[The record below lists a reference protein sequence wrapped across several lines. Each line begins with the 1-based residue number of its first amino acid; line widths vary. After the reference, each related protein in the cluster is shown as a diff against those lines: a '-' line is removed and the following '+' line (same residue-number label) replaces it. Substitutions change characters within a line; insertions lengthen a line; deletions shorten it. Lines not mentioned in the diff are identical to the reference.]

1 MTGLLLRRLR
11 DLVIILVIVGT
22 MMFFVIRLIPGDP
35 AQAILGPT
43 ARPSDVDA
51 LRESMGLNGPLW
63 EQYLTWAGNVLHGD
77 FSTSITYHAPVLG
90 VVADHILP
98 TLTLAVLSTV
108 ISFFLSVAITS
119 WQAVSPRNP
128 VARALD
134 RLSAL
139 GMAMPDFWISLM
151 LVLVFSV
158 TLRWFPSSGYEN
170 LFTDPATA
178 VPALVLPLTVLV
190 IGQTALFVLTLRE
203 SLLGELP
210 LAYLRTARVKGLS
223 ERQVMTKHVLP
234 NALMPLITQL
244 GSNFAMLVGGIVI
257 IESIFVVP
265 GLGHLLMGAVST
277 RDFPLIQGVTLF
289 VAVLFV
295 LVNLLVDLSY
305 ALLDPKVRVS

>member
-1 MTGLLLRRLR
+1 MTGVLLRRLR
-11 DLVIILVIVGT
+11 DLVIILVIAGT

-43 ARPSDVDA
+43 ARPADVAA
-51 LRESMGLNGPLW
+51 LRTSLGLDGSLW
-63 EQYLTWAGNVLHGD
+63 QQYLSWAGHVLRGD
-77 FSTSITYHAPVLG
+77 FGTSITYHQPVLD
-90 VVADHILP
+90 VVAAHIGP

-108 ISFFLSVAITS
+108 ISFVLSVAITS

-128 VARALD
+128 VARTLD
-134 RLSAL
+134 RLSSL
-139 GMAMPDFWISLM
+139 GMAMPDFWISLV

-158 TLRWFPSSGYEN
+158 TLRWFPSSGYHD
-170 LFTDPATA
+170 LLTDPVAA
-178 VPALVLPLTVLV
+178 VPALVLPVTVLV

-203 SLLGELP
+203 SVLGELP
-210 LAYLRTARVKGLS
+210 LAYLRTARVKGLP
-223 ERQVMTKHVLP
+223 ERRVLLKHVLP
-234 NALMPLITQL
+234 NALMPLVTQL

-295 LVNLLVDLSY
+295 VVNLLVDLSY
-305 ALLDPKVRVS
+305 ALLDPKVRVA

>member
-1 MTGLLLRRLR
+1 MTALLLRRLR
-11 DLVIILVIVGT
+11 DLLIILVIVGT

-51 LRESMGLNGPLW
+51 LRESMGLNGTLW
-63 EQYLTWAGNVLHGD
+63 EQYLSWAGNVVQGD
-77 FSTSITYHAPVLG
+77 FGTSITYHAPVLG

-108 ISFFLSVAITS
+108 LSFFLSVAITS

-134 RLSAL
+134 RFSAL
-139 GMAMPDFWISLM
+139 GMAMPDFWISLV

-223 ERQVMTKHVLP
+223 ERQVMLKHVLP

-305 ALLDPKVRVS
+305 ALLDPKVRVA

>member
-51 LRESMGLNGPLW
+51 LRESMGLNGTLW
-63 EQYLTWAGNVLHGD
+63 EQYLSWAGNVLRGD
-77 FSTSITYHAPVLG
+77 FGTSITYHAPVLG

>member
-11 DLVIILVIVGT
+11 DLLIILVIVGT

-51 LRESMGLNGPLW
+51 LRESMGLNGTLW
-63 EQYLTWAGNVLHGD
+63 EQYLGWAGNVLQGD
-77 FSTSITYHAPVLG
+77 FGTSITYHAPVLG

-128 VARALD
+128 VARALN

-139 GMAMPDFWISLM
+139 GMAMPDFWISLV

>member
-51 LRESMGLNGPLW
+51 LRESMGLNGRLW

-77 FSTSITYHAPVLG
+77 FGTSITYHAPVLG

>member
-51 LRESMGLNGPLW
+51 LRESMGLNGTLW
-63 EQYLTWAGNVLHGD
+63 EQYLGWAGNVLRGD
-77 FSTSITYHAPVLG
+77 FGTSITYHAPVLG

-128 VARALD
+128 VARTLD

-139 GMAMPDFWISLM
+139 GMAMPDFWISLV

>member
-1 MTGLLLRRLR
+1 MTGVLLRRLR

-43 ARPSDVDA
+43 ARPADVAA
-51 LRESMGLNGPLW
+51 LRAGMGLDGSLW
-63 EQYLTWAGNVLHGD
+63 QQYLTWGGHVLRGD
-77 FSTSITYHAPVLG
+77 FGTSITYHQPVLG
-90 VVADHILP
+90 VVAGHIIP

-128 VARALD
+128 VARTLD
-134 RLSAL
+134 RLSSL
-139 GMAMPDFWISLM
+139 GMAMPDFWISLV

-158 TLRWFPSSGYEN
+158 TLRWFPSSGYHD
-170 LFTDPATA
+170 LFTDPVAA
-178 VPALVLPLTVLV
+178 VPALLLPVTVLV

-203 SLLGELP
+203 SVLGELP
-210 LAYLRTARVKGLS
+210 LAYLRTARVKGLP
-223 ERQVMTKHVLP
+223 ERRVMLKHVLP
-234 NALMPLITQL
+234 NALMPLVTQL

-295 LVNLLVDLSY
+295 VVNLLVDLSY
-305 ALLDPKVRVS
+305 ALLDPKVRVA

>member
-77 FSTSITYHAPVLG
+77 FGTSITYHAPVLG

-128 VARALD
+128 MARALD

-190 IGQTALFVLTLRE
+190 IGQAALFVLTLRE

>member
-77 FSTSITYHAPVLG
+77 LGTSITYHAPVLG

>member
-11 DLVIILVIVGT
+11 DLLIILVIVGT

-77 FSTSITYHAPVLG
+77 FGRSITYHAPVLG

>member
-63 EQYLTWAGNVLHGD
+63 EQYLSWAGNVLQGD
-77 FSTSITYHAPVLG
+77 FGTSITYHAPVLG

-151 LVLVFSV
+151 LVLLFSV

-170 LFTDPATA
+170 LFTAPATA

>member
-77 FSTSITYHAPVLG
+77 FGTSITYHAPVLG

-295 LVNLLVDLSY
+295 VVNLLVDLSY

>member
-35 AQAILGPT
+35 AQTILGPT

-51 LRESMGLNGPLW
+51 LRESMGLNGTLW
-63 EQYLTWAGNVLHGD
+63 EQYLGWAGNVLQGD
-77 FSTSITYHAPVLG
+77 FGTSITYHAPVLG

-128 VARALD
+128 VARLLD
-134 RLSAL
+134 RMSAL

-178 VPALVLPLTVLV
+178 VPALVLPLTVLI

>member
-51 LRESMGLNGPLW
+51 LRESMGLNGTLW
-63 EQYLTWAGNVLHGD
+63 EQYLSWAGNVLQGD
-77 FSTSITYHAPVLG
+77 FGTSITYHAPVLG

>member
-1 MTGLLLRRLR
+1 MVR
-11 DLVIILVIVGT
+11 
-22 MMFFVIRLIPGDP
+22 
-35 AQAILGPT
+35 
-43 ARPSDVDA
+43 
-51 LRESMGLNGPLW
+51 
-63 EQYLTWAGNVLHGD
+63 GD
-77 FSTSITYHAPVLG
+77 FGTSITYHAPVLD
-90 VVADHILP
+90 VVAEHILP

-128 VARALD
+128 VARTLD
-134 RLSAL
+134 RLSSL

-158 TLRWFPSSGYEN
+158 TLRWFPSSGYHN
-170 LFTDPATA
+170 LLTDPVAA
-178 VPALVLPLTVLV
+178 VPALVLPLAVLV

-223 ERQVMTKHVLP
+223 ERQVMLKHVLP
-234 NALMPLITQL
+234 NAMMPLVTQL

-295 LVNLLVDLSY
+295 VVNLLVDLSY

>member
-11 DLVIILVIVGT
+11 DLVIILAIVGT

-63 EQYLTWAGNVLHGD
+63 EQYLSWAGNVLHGD
-77 FSTSITYHAPVLG
+77 FGTSITYHAPVLG

>member
-63 EQYLTWAGNVLHGD
+63 EQYLSWAGNVLHGD
-77 FSTSITYHAPVLG
+77 FGTSITYHAPVLG

-170 LFTDPATA
+170 LFTDPPTA

>member
-1 MTGLLLRRLR
+1 MTALLLRRLR
-11 DLVIILVIVGT
+11 DLLIILVIVGT

-35 AQAILGPT
+35 AQAVLGPT

-51 LRESMGLNGPLW
+51 LRESMGLNGTLW
-63 EQYLTWAGNVLHGD
+63 EQYLSWAGNVVQGD
-77 FSTSITYHAPVLG
+77 FGTSITYHAPVLG

-108 ISFFLSVAITS
+108 LSFFLSVAITS

-134 RLSAL
+134 RFSAL
-139 GMAMPDFWISLM
+139 GMAMPDFWISLV

-158 TLRWFPSSGYEN
+158 VLRWFPSSGYEN

-223 ERQVMTKHVLP
+223 ERQVMLKHVLP

-305 ALLDPKVRVS
+305 ALLDPKVRVA

>member
-51 LRESMGLNGPLW
+51 LRESMGLNGTLW
-63 EQYLTWAGNVLHGD
+63 EQYLGWAGNVLQGD
-77 FSTSITYHAPVLG
+77 FGTSITYHAPVLG

-128 VARALD
+128 VARLLD

-178 VPALVLPLTVLV
+178 VPALMLPLTVLI

>member
-11 DLVIILVIVGT
+11 DLAIILVIVGT

-51 LRESMGLNGPLW
+51 LRESMGLNGTLW
-63 EQYLTWAGNVLHGD
+63 EQYLSWAGNVLRGD
-77 FSTSITYHAPVLG
+77 FGTSITYHAPVLG

-139 GMAMPDFWISLM
+139 GMAMPDFWISLV
-151 LVLVFSV
+151 LVLLFSV

>member
-1 MTGLLLRRLR
+1 MTALLLRRLR

-51 LRESMGLNGPLW
+51 LRESMGLNGTLW
-63 EQYLTWAGNVLHGD
+63 EQYLSWAGNVLRGD
-77 FSTSITYHAPVLG
+77 FGTSITYHAPVLG

-170 LFTDPATA
+170 LFTAPATA

>member
-11 DLVIILVIVGT
+11 DLLIILVIVGT

-51 LRESMGLNGPLW
+51 LRESMGLNGTLW
-63 EQYLTWAGNVLHGD
+63 EQYLGWAGNVLQGD
-77 FSTSITYHAPVLG
+77 FGTSITYHAPVLG

-139 GMAMPDFWISLM
+139 GMAMPDFWISLV

-223 ERQVMTKHVLP
+223 ERQVMTRHVLP

>member
-77 FSTSITYHAPVLG
+77 FGTSITYHAPVLG

>member
-63 EQYLTWAGNVLHGD
+63 EQYLSWAGNVLHGD
-77 FSTSITYHAPVLG
+77 FGTSITYHAPVLG

-234 NALMPLITQL
+234 NALLPLITQL

-295 LVNLLVDLSY
+295 VVNLLVDLSY

>member
-1 MTGLLLRRLR
+1 MIGLLLRRLR

-63 EQYLTWAGNVLHGD
+63 EQYLSWAGNVLHGD
-77 FSTSITYHAPVLG
+77 FGTSITYHAPVLG

>member
-51 LRESMGLNGPLW
+51 LRESMGLNGTIW
-63 EQYLTWAGNVLHGD
+63 EQYFSWAGNVLQGD
-77 FSTSITYHAPVLG
+77 FGTSITYHAPVLG

>member
-11 DLVIILVIVGT
+11 DLLIILVIVGT

-51 LRESMGLNGPLW
+51 LRESMGLNGTLW
-63 EQYLTWAGNVLHGD
+63 EQYLAWAGNVLRGD
-77 FSTSITYHAPVLG
+77 FGTSITYHAPVLG

-119 WQAVSPRNP
+119 WQAVAPRNP

-134 RLSAL
+134 RFSAL

-170 LFTDPATA
+170 LFTDPVTA

-223 ERQVMTKHVLP
+223 ERQVMTEHVLP

>member
-63 EQYLTWAGNVLHGD
+63 EQYLSWAGNVLHGD
-77 FSTSITYHAPVLG
+77 FGTSITYHAPVLG

-295 LVNLLVDLSY
+295 VVNLLVDLSY

>member
-11 DLVIILVIVGT
+11 DLLIILVIVGT

-51 LRESMGLNGPLW
+51 LRESMGLNGSLW
-63 EQYLTWAGNVLHGD
+63 EQYLSWAGNVLRGD
-77 FSTSITYHAPVLG
+77 FGTSITYHAPVLG

-128 VARALD
+128 IARTLD

-158 TLRWFPSSGYEN
+158 TLRWFPSSGYAN
-170 LFTDPATA
+170 LFTDPAVA

>member
-51 LRESMGLNGPLW
+51 LRESMGLNGTFW
-63 EQYLTWAGNVLHGD
+63 EQYFSWAGNVLHGD
-77 FSTSITYHAPVLG
+77 FGTSITYHAPVLG

>member
-51 LRESMGLNGPLW
+51 LRESMGLNGTLW
-63 EQYLTWAGNVLHGD
+63 EQYFSWAGNVLQGD
-77 FSTSITYHAPVLG
+77 FGTSITYHAPVLG

-210 LAYLRTARVKGLS
+210 FAYLRTARVKGLS

>member
-1 MTGLLLRRLR
+1 MTGVLLRRLR

-43 ARPSDVDA
+43 ARPADVAA
-51 LRESMGLNGPLW
+51 LRAGMGLDGSLW
-63 EQYLTWAGNVLHGD
+63 QQYLTWGGHVLRGD
-77 FSTSITYHAPVLG
+77 FGTSITYHQPVLG
-90 VVADHILP
+90 VVAGHIVP

-128 VARALD
+128 VARTLD
-134 RLSAL
+134 RLSSL
-139 GMAMPDFWISLM
+139 GMAMPDFWISLV

-158 TLRWFPSSGYEN
+158 TLRWFPSSGYHD
-170 LFTDPATA
+170 LFTDPVAA
-178 VPALVLPLTVLV
+178 VPALLLPVTVLV

-203 SLLGELP
+203 SVLGELP
-210 LAYLRTARVKGLS
+210 LAYLRTARVKGLP
-223 ERQVMTKHVLP
+223 ERRVMLKHVLP
-234 NALMPLITQL
+234 NALMPLVTQL

-295 LVNLLVDLSY
+295 VVNLLVDLSY
-305 ALLDPKVRVS
+305 ALLDPKVRVA